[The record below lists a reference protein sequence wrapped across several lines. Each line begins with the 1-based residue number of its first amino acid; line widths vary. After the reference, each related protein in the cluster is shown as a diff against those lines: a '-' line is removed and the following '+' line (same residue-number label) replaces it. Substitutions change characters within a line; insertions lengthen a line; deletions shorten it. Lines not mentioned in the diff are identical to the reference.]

1 VGGIQMV
8 VNGYGWH
15 ERKQPPTS
23 DELLAANRDWYLYMV
38 DHFTPA
44 RCMFESN
51 FPVDR
56 LSCSYTVL
64 WNQFKKLTKDFSAS
78 DRSAMFHDT
87 ASRVY
92 RLPRA

>member
-1 VGGIQMV
+1 MV
-8 VNGYGWH
+8 MNGYGWH

-23 DELLAANRDWYLYMV
+23 DELLAANRDWYLYV
-38 DHFTPA
+38 IDRFTPA

-64 WNQFKKLTKDFSAS
+64 WNQFKKLTKDFSAKE
-78 DRSAMFHDT
+78 RGAMFHDT

-92 RLPRA
+92 RLPRT